1 MRRRAFPRHAAVT
14 LEIEILPFAQARDLL
29 GFASRVVPC
38 VPEETPRAI
47 LTRIA
52 DGKGLAH
59 FRVALDCEY
68 AEWDTPVGRARELAI
83 IPPVSGG

>member
-1 MRRRAFPRHAAVT
+1 

-29 GFASRVVPC
+29 GFASRIVPC
-38 VPEETPRAI
+38 AVDETPRAI
-47 LTRIA
+47 VARIGA
-52 DGKGLAH
+52 GPAVAH

-68 AEWDTPVGRARELAI
+68 VDWDAPVGSARELAI